1 MNFAFWTFF
10 AGKPLFTFYVAAIN
24 VITFIMFG
32 TDKRRAVRR
41 RHRIRVS
48 NLMLLAVLGG
58 SLGAWAGMYSFR
70 HKTNRLIFVL
80 GIPLILLSQILMLIL
95 LVNM

>member
-41 RHRIRVS
+41 RHRIES
-48 NLMLLAVLGG
+48 P
-58 SLGAWAGMYSFR
+58 
-70 HKTNRLIFVL
+70 I
-80 GIPLILLSQILMLIL
+80 
-95 LVNM
+95 